1 MVLLASDY
9 DQSRFLRAADVPV
22 ERKFR
27 VKNVTEEVVGTDKDK
42 QKKLVCWFTND
53 RRGLVLNQGNNR
65 TIRGAYGDP
74 VAGWTDKIIVI
85 FPTMTEV
92 RGEMKPALRV
102 RIPPP
107 KQPSAA
113 PAVAPQPS
121 GNNTAA
127 APLPQSGN
135 GAAAVVKPKPTT
147 PPSQAVPVSDP
158 ELAPDPVKSPSEEL
172 NDEIDF

>member
-27 VKNVTEEVVGTDKDK
+27 IKNVTEEMVGTDKDK
-42 QKKLVCWFTND
+42 QRKLVCWFTND

-74 VAGWTDKIIVI
+74 VAGWTNKIIVI
-85 FPTMTEV
+85 FPAMTEV

-102 RIPPP
+102 RMPPP

-113 PAVAPQPS
+113 PVVTPQQ
-121 GNNTAA
+121 
-127 APLPQSGN
+127 LSGN
-135 GAAAVVKPKPTT
+135 GAAVAVKPETAT
-147 PPSQAVPVSDP
+147 PPTKPVPVDDP
-158 ELAPDPVKSPSEEL
+158 ELAPDPVKPLSDEL
-172 NDEIDF
+172 DDEIPW